1 MEFDFDDIGNFTKLV
16 ANGGSAIGQLASG
29 LDRVKGL
36 FKRSEAGTD
45 PEIKLALADL
55 TDQVANAKVANAELK
70 FELTSLQQALRE
82 ANAFKTDL
90 ERYELHETPAG
101 SIIYRLRDEMQN
113 DEPLHYL
120 CPRCVEDKTKSIL
133 QGHEGYRECPVCTTG
148 FKMIPNKDLGRV
160 RSQSGYVR

>member
-1 MEFDFDDIGNFTKLV
+1 MEFDFDDIGKIFKL
-16 ANGGSAIGQLASG
+16 AGSGGSAIGQLASG
-29 LDRVKGL
+29 VDRVKGL
-36 FKRSEAGTD
+36 FQRSEAGTD

-70 FELTSLQQALRE
+70 VELSALQQALRE

-90 ERYELHETPAG
+90 ERYELHETPLG
-101 SIIYRLRDEMQN
+101 SVIYRLRDEMQN

-133 QGHEGYRECPVCTTG
+133 QGHEGYRECPVCKTG
-148 FKMIPNKDLGRV
+148 FKMTPVDNPGFVKTRPPNIW
-160 RSQSGYVR
+160 